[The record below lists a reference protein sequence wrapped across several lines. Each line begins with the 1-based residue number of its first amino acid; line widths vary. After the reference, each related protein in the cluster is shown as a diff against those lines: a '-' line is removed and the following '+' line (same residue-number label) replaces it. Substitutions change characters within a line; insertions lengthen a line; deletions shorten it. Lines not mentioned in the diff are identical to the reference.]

1 MLKRWLIALIL
12 LASAAA
18 IPASATNSQLLV
30 QSTLTTSGMNV
41 VCLLEGCHVTQSVY
55 GSPNNFFVLSASS
68 SVNLQFLAIL
78 LRAVRGILSVTTVNG
93 DQNPVGNRY
102 IVHTTG
108 GLLNLPILC
117 QLYLCQI
124 ITPLDGPLNSVFL
137 LAGPSNQDPNLI
149 LSLLRAVPGV
159 LNAELDQ
166 TLLIATGGAQATTPP
181 PSLVDSTPVAYYG
194 STVWQGYVNQPATQI
209 VRLAQTQQAFNVTGT
224 GIIADIDTGVDPNHA
239 VLLPILLPGYDFIRN
254 QSGGSEMLDLPS
266 GSPVPESP
274 CADCTPGKVNQHS
287 IAMVDQHS
295 IAMVDQP
302 GYEAF
307 GHGTMV
313 AGVLHLVAPSASI
326 MPLKAFGP
334 DGSGDLANIIRAVY
348 YASANNASVVNMSFD
363 FSVAS
368 QELSTAITAAEKKG
382 IVFIASA
389 GNDGQMKMVYPAGLT
404 NVMGVASTN
413 SDDQRSSFSN
423 YGDQI
428 VWVAAPGE
436 AIVTTYPFGTY
447 AAAWGTSFS
456 APMVSGGVNLLKDAH
471 AGLTQ
476 GPCEYDIAQARLL
489 LALGMGSGRL
499 DLYQAVGAA
508 K

>member
-266 GSPVPESP
+266 GSWP
-274 CADCTPGKVNQHS
+274 
-287 IAMVDQHS
+287 
-295 IAMVDQP
+295 
-302 GYEAF
+302 
-307 GHGTMV
+307 
-313 AGVLHLVAPSASI
+313 
-326 MPLKAFGP
+326 
-334 DGSGDLANIIRAVY
+334 
-348 YASANNASVVNMSFD
+348 
-363 FSVAS
+363 
-368 QELSTAITAAEKKG
+368 
-382 IVFIASA
+382 
-389 GNDGQMKMVYPAGLT
+389 
-404 NVMGVASTN
+404 
-413 SDDQRSSFSN
+413 
-423 YGDQI
+423 
-428 VWVAAPGE
+428 
-436 AIVTTYPFGTY
+436 
-447 AAAWGTSFS
+447 
-456 APMVSGGVNLLKDAH
+456 
-471 AGLTQ
+471 
-476 GPCEYDIAQARLL
+476 
-489 LALGMGSGRL
+489 
-499 DLYQAVGAA
+499 
-508 K
+508 